1 MELGFCVSPALK
13 NIACHPCHD
22 YQITHQTLH
31 TQFVVLEN
39 QWENILFFS
48 NTVMARSDSMFNAI
62 YLYESIHCAFVVAH
76 TKCLDADGR
85 EAAAYQRTI
94 LITSYIY
101 RRVND
106 VYIVLCY

>member
-1 MELGFCVSPALK
+1 MKLGFCVSPALK

-48 NTVMARSDSMFNAI
+48 NTVMARSDSM
-62 YLYESIHCAFVVAH
+62 LYTYMKV
-76 TKCLDADGR
+76 T
-85 EAAAYQRTI
+85 
-94 LITSYIY
+94 
-101 RRVND
+101 
-106 VYIVLCY
+106 IVLLLWLTQNAWMLTVEKRQHINAQYSSLHIYIDV